1 MLTERR
7 ADARLLGSNRLR
19 IDLRMISLRNRMQN
33 DAFEHSSK
41 AFAQLAGQFA
51 NIAVDRLTGIDL
63 LGDVV
68 GGVVQRALR

>member
-1 MLTERR
+1 MSFSYTRY
-7 ADARLLGSNRLR
+7 
-19 IDLRMISLRNRMQN
+19 
-33 DAFEHSSK
+33 SSK
-41 AFAQLAGQFA
+41 RANSNAFDPSFAYAAGQFA